1 MNDIGIIGLGV
12 MGYSI
17 AVNMLNHGFKVA
29 GYNRTAQ
36 TTTKLQDK
44 GYPGFTGYY
53 SIVDFIQS
61 LDKPRRIFLMISAG
75 SAVDEMINH
84 LTPYLEKGDIVMDG
98 GNSYFRDSE
107 RRSLELA
114 DLGIYFYA
122 VGVSGGEKG
131 ALNGPSIM
139 PSGDQVVYPYV
150 GAILEKIAAQKDG
163 EACCRY
169 IGKLGAGHYVKMVHN
184 GIEYADM
191 QLIAESVLMMQ
202 ASGLSN
208 ETIASELKTWNEGL
222 IKSYLLDIT
231 GKIMQEK
238 ENDHYLV
245 DQIED
250 ISSNKGT
257 GKWTAIE
264 ALQQDVNVSLI
275 NSAFIARLMSN
286 QSQLR
291 QQYHMKGQRDVK
303 FDLAQLRRAYTLGKL
318 TAYAQG
324 FSLYHDASKRYG
336 YDLDLAGIASI
347 FRAGCIIQSALL
359 DDIKAIFEAEPELS
373 NLLLSSKFQ
382 TLIKAGLDDLRQVS
396 ASATLAGLPTPLFQA
411 TTTYL
416 NQVTAAHLG
425 ANIIQAQRDFFGAH
439 TFHRIDQEGVFH
451 HEWE

>member
-1 MNDIGIIGLGV
+1 MNDIGIVGLGV

-17 AVNMLNHGFKVA
+17 AINMLNHGFKVA
-29 GYNRTAQ
+29 GYNRTSK
-36 TTTKLQDK
+36 TTTNLQDK

-53 SIVDFIQS
+53 SILDFIRS

-75 SAVDEMINH
+75 LAVDEMING
-84 LTPYLEKGDIVMDG
+84 LKPYLEKGDIIMDG

-107 RRSLELA
+107 RRSIELA
-114 DLGIYFYA
+114 DSGIFFYA

-139 PSGDQVVYPYV
+139 PSGDQSVYPYV

-169 IGKLGAGHYVKMVHN
+169 IGKLGSGHYVKMVHN

-191 QLIAESVLMMQ
+191 QLIAESVMLMQ
-202 ASGLSN
+202 AGGLSN
-208 ETIASELKTWNEGL
+208 EAIATELKTWNSGL
-222 IKSYLLDIT
+222 IESYLLDIT
-231 GKIMQEK
+231 NKIMQEK
-238 ENDHYLV
+238 ENNHYLV

-250 ISSNKGT
+250 VSNNKGT

-275 NSAFIARLMSN
+275 NAAFIARLMSN
-286 QSQLR
+286 QGLLR
-291 QQYHMKGQRDVK
+291 QQYRVDEQCHLKI
-303 FDLAQLRRAYTLGKL
+303 DLAQLRQAYTLGKL

-324 FSLYHDASKRYG
+324 FNLYYDASKRYG
-336 YDLDLAGIASI
+336 YELDLAGIATI

-359 DDIKAIFEAEPELS
+359 DDIKLIFEIEPELS

-382 TLIKAGLDDLRQVS
+382 KLIKAGLSDLRQVS

-416 NQVTAAHLG
+416 NQLTAPHLG

-439 TFHRIDQEGVFH
+439 TFRRIDQEGVFH
-451 HEWE
+451 YEWE

>member
-12 MGYSI
+12 MGHSI

-36 TTTKLQDK
+36 ATETLQAK
-44 GYPGFTGYY
+44 GYPGFTGYLTLP
-53 SIVDFIQS
+53 DFVAS
-61 LDKPRRIFLMISAG
+61 LIKPRRIFLMVAAG
-75 SAVDEMINH
+75 TAVDEVISQ
-84 LTPYLEKGDIVMDG
+84 LKPLLAAGDIIMDG

-107 RRSLELA
+107 RRSKELA
-114 DLGIYFYA
+114 ETGLYFYA

-139 PSGDQVVYPYV
+139 PSGDREVYPYV
-150 GAILEKIAAQKDG
+150 GAVLEKIAAQKDG

-191 QLIAESVLMMQ
+191 QLIAESVILMQ
-202 ASGLSN
+202 ASGMTN
-208 ETIASELKTWNEGL
+208 EAIAAELKRWNSGL
-222 IKSYLLDIT
+222 IESYLLTIT
-231 GKIMQEK
+231 EKIMLEK
-238 ENDHYLV
+238 DGAVFLV

-250 ISSNKGT
+250 ISSHKGT

-264 ALQQDVNVSLI
+264 ALQQDVNAALI
-275 NSAFIARLMSN
+275 HAAFMARLMSN
-286 QSQLR
+286 QSVLRQQFYQPENAVFQLDLKQLR
-291 QQYHMKGQRDVK
+291 Q
-303 FDLAQLRRAYTLGKL
+303 AYTLGKL

-324 FSLYHDASKRYG
+324 FSLYHDASERYG
-336 YDLDLAGIASI
+336 YELDLAAIAAI

-359 DDIKAIFEAEPELS
+359 DVIKQIFEAQPELS
-373 NLLLSSKFQ
+373 SLLLSREFQ
-382 TLIKAGLDDLRQVS
+382 TLIKTGLDELRRIS
-396 ASATLAGLPTPLFQA
+396 ADAMLAGLPVPLYQA
-411 TTTYL
+411 TATYL
-416 NQVTAAHLG
+416 NQLTASHLG

-439 TFHRIDQEGVFH
+439 TFKRIDQEGVFH